1 MRFMHLMRPLARFR
15 RAPPP
20 SPPALDTRVPALDQ
34 APLGAPAVR
43 SLPDGEV
50 LRALAGLHGGASAAA
65 ANVPANLE
73 RIAQQ
78 RLAHLIDSG
87 ATDFVAL
94 RTPAVNMTAL
104 LSVAGLCRDPAHLS
118 ATLAAIDDP
127 RWMARLVI
135 EGSTSRLRQL
145 AAHSIENPGE
155 LVGLLRQVRS
165 KDKSVY
171 KILKQKSDALR
182 SEEQRTAQC
191 ERDVAALCESIERH
205 SRRVHDA
212 LYVPSFE
219 HFEARWR
226 TLEALSTPEIRD
238 RTRQAIDRCR
248 EVIDGHLR
256 QAALRQAQA
265 SQEPAGLRAAREEAL
280 AHADAESERR
290 AESAAASAAAAAE
303 AAAAAAELRQA
314 EQRERTAH
322 RAAEALAVRQ
332 IRGLIGKT
340 ESALRD
346 GQTGRAAALRRALEE
361 RLPTLPVAPG
371 ALARRVLK
379 LDAQLD
385 RLKAWKDYAVAPK
398 RAGLIEAMEAL
409 IGSSESPPVLADR
422 IKRLQQEWKTISK
435 GIVSDSEADWQRFHQ
450 ASQTAY
456 QPCRDHFEAQ
466 ARLRKENLEQRR
478 SVLERLRA
486 FETAQSGDAAD
497 FQAVAAV
504 LREAPQEWRRRSPV
518 DRAEGAILQEEF
530 DAALDRLR
538 GRLDVWHAKNA
549 AEKTALIQRAQ
560 HLLAQADSRE
570 TADAVKRLQLLWKQ
584 VGPARRDQEQL
595 LWNAFRQHC
604 DAVFHRRQQAL
615 ADHAAGLEAN
625 KTQAAAL
632 CEEVELLAALSGPA
646 LLTGAG
652 KLAEL
657 RTAFEALNAMP
668 RIDVRALHARFE
680 RAVQLFETR
689 TAEQRAYE
697 QKQSFTHLLEATRR
711 IQAFGWALAQA
722 GPSVECDLLRQS
734 AETFIA
740 GIAQWPKGGPQSLKD
755 AWDKAHAAAGLDR
768 LAHETALRTLCVR
781 SEILTD
787 RPTPPE
793 DQALRRDYQV
803 KRLMQKGQHE
813 QVTDTLD
820 AMVLEWVRVGP
831 VPAET
836 HESLLARFL
845 RCR

>member
-1 MRFMHLMRPLARFR
+1 VA
-15 RAPPP
+15 
-20 SPPALDTRVPALDQ
+20 ALDQ
-34 APLGAPAVR
+34 APLGAAAVR
-43 SLPDGEV
+43 SLPDGDV
-50 LRALAGLHGGASAAA
+50 LRALAGLHGGAPAAAA

-94 RTPAVNMTAL
+94 RTPPVNMTAL

-118 ATLAAIDDP
+118 ETLAAIDDP

-145 AAHSIENPGE
+145 AAHSIEDPGE
-155 LVGLLRQVRS
+155 LVRLLRQARS

-171 KILKQKSDALR
+171 KILKHKSDALR
-182 SEEQRTAQC
+182 SEEQRTAQR

-205 SRRVHDA
+205 SRRVYDA

-238 RTRQAIDRCR
+238 RTRQAVDRCR
-248 EVIDGHLR
+248 EIIDGHLR

-265 SQEPAGLRAAREEAL
+265 SQEPAGLPATREEAL
-280 AHADAESERR
+280 AHADAASERR
-290 AESAAASAAAAAE
+290 AESAAASAATA

-361 RLPTLPVAPG
+361 RLPTLPVVPG

-398 RAGLIEAMEAL
+398 RAALIEEMEAL

-422 IKRLQQEWKTISK
+422 IKRLQEEWKTISK

-450 ASQTAY
+450 AAQTAY

-478 SVLERLRA
+478 SVLERLRV

-530 DAALDRLR
+530 DAALGRLR
-538 GRLDVWHAKNA
+538 GRLDVWHGKNA

-584 VGPARRDQEQL
+584 VGAARRDQEQL

-604 DAVFHRRQQAL
+604 DAVFHRRQQAI

-625 KTQAAAL
+625 KAQAAAL

-652 KLAEL
+652 KLPEL

-689 TAEQRAYE
+689 AAEQRESE
-697 QKQSFTHLLEATRR
+697 QKQSFTNLLEATRR
-711 IQAFGWALAQA
+711 IQAYGWALAQA
-722 GPSVECDLLRQS
+722 GPSVECDLLRQC

-755 AWDKAHAAAGLDR
+755 AWGKAHAAAGLDR

-803 KRLMQKGQHE
+803 QRLMRKGQQE

-831 VPAET
+831 VPAAT